1 MRRKQQDRPH
11 FIVHQNTDTKY
22 SKTDNFATTD
32 FSQNCNKS
40 ERLSPIRKPHQHAH
54 RRKQPVVVSAI
65 RRLVCYGQMV
75 CWFEDSRCICYKDK
89 QDNPKFKNRGD
100 TRWLGSSM
108 VISNVTIPQST

>member
-22 SKTDNFATTD
+22 SKTDNFATAD

-65 RRLVCYGQMV
+65 RRLVLVMV
-75 CWFEDSRCICYKDK
+75 KWCADLKTPDASVTKIKRITQNLKTGVICD
-89 QDNPKFKNRGD
+89 G
-100 TRWLGSSM
+100 
-108 VISNVTIPQST
+108 